1 MPPGGSQED
10 PPSNPFVR
18 FKHHVDSNI
27 ASGFNTMFGSS
38 KPPPSDAQTQTEGI
52 PSPSQFLNLLGLRSV
67 LSSPYYSPSSLADL
81 PQPIPNDVPAHLDKT
96 IFTFEDAFEDLLSVT
111 QGHSLPDIEHKY
123 NQRKLLRQMFPDR
136 EPGWFFLKRLEASGL
151 LHVSSPPSLVPEQL
165 PRPDAPWESLH
176 RQLEERA
183 DEVWGRERSQQPT
196 PGEGILSRIFDLEK
210 IIDDGLQTVIRLGG
224 EDNLRKVMNE
234 IKKAVGRETR
244 DGQNEESESTPDE
257 LIIDDRERE
266 RQLQR
271 EVRTLTN
278 LAGED
283 RIQKALDAFE
293 SSFERAFRRV
303 RDEEEP
309 PPREGQQQ
317 EQPRGMPDT
326 FDELFSHVASMSD
339 SGEKSWKALTKA
351 MAQSEGEAP
360 PGNDPKRHVNV
371 SNYVDEHGNLH
382 HRSTVRVFDDDGNE
396 ISKYTTHQ
404 VYSKSELSSLD
415 VDSPGD
421 VGGRWPEPD
430 DKSDKKGDKKG
441 WFWK

>member
-1 MPPGGSQED
+1 
-10 PPSNPFVR
+10 
-18 FKHHVDSNI
+18 
-27 ASGFNTMFGSS
+27 MFGSS
-38 KPPPSDAQTQTEGI
+38 KPQSSDAQTQTEGI

-96 IFTFEDAFEDLLSVT
+96 VFTFEDAFEDLLSVA
-111 QGHSLPDIEHKY
+111 QGHRLPDIEHKY
-123 NQRKLLRQMFPDR
+123 KQRQLLRQMFPDR

-151 LHVSSPPSLVPEQL
+151 LHVSSPPSLAPEQL
-165 PRPDAPWESLH
+165 PRPDASWESLH
-176 RQLEERA
+176 HQLEERA

-196 PGEGILSRIFDLEK
+196 HREGTFSRIFDLEK
-210 IIDDGLQTVIRLGG
+210 IIDEGLQTVIKLGG
-224 EDNLRKVMNE
+224 EENLRKVMNE

-244 DGQNEESESTPDE
+244 DGQNEDSEPTAEDS
-257 LIIDDRERE
+257 IIDDKERE
-266 RQLQR
+266 RQVQR
-271 EVRTLTN
+271 EVRMLTN

-303 RDEEEP
+303 RDEAESA
-309 PPREGQQQ
+309 PREVQQQ

-351 MAQSEGEAP
+351 ISESEGEAP
-360 PGNDPKRHVNV
+360 PCDDPKRHVNV

-382 HRSTVRVFDDDGNE
+382 HRSTVRVFDDEGNE

-404 VYSKSELSSLD
+404 VYSKSEWSSPD
-415 VDSPGD
+415 APSPGD
-421 VGGRWPEPD
+421 VGERWPEPD